1 MVKESFCQKAGNSSW
16 CICLAW
22 PDNRRGRMVR
32 LDVNGRG
39 KRTGMGVAQVAVG
52 WWKGAAA
59 IRHASDA
66 IWYIYLS
73 LEVSKGGVL
82 CEKM

>member
-1 MVKESFCQKAGNSSW
+1 M
-16 CICLAW
+16 
-22 PDNRRGRMVR
+22 R

-39 KRTGMGVAQVAVG
+39 KRTGTDRLRLDG
-52 WWKGAAA
+52 WKGAVAM
-59 IRHASDA
+59 RHASDA
-66 IWYIYLS
+66 IRYIYLS